1 MERAWYVSLNG
12 LLTGLESVT
21 ELDLLVEDLRSQP
34 QQKVIAVAKKGVAAQ
49 VELALLRAVPLPD
62 LGLGLLPSCNFL
74 VKRLESVLPKV
85 AEYLDEL
92 FRIDVVKTSVSY
104 EEMCSS
110 WSEDGSLKNE
120 DHIQKGIAIDQQ
132 EEAMKIDVWTGAA
145 QVLKQ
150 YSPTSAPAWLEQ
162 SSSLELLHGGFS
174 SFCSACAAWKSFCAL
189 DLAEKLGNDANVF
202 DKLAPFVAALQAFT
216 KEFCSLR
223 QRATAKELIKSLAGL
238 SKNLEAIRNYTCLVV
253 VFRFYIFVLMLMP
266 DLLLGC

>member
-34 QQKVIAVAKKGVAAQ
+34 QQKVIAVAKKGVVAQ
-49 VELALLRAVPLPD
+49 AELALLRAAPLPD

-92 FRIDVVKTSVSY
+92 FRIDVVQASVSY
-104 EEMCSS
+104 EDTCST
-110 WSEDGSLKNE
+110 WSEDGSVKNE

-132 EEAMKIDVWTGAA
+132 EEAMKIDVWSGAA

-174 SFCSACAAWKSFCAL
+174 SFCSACAAWKSLCAL
-189 DLAEKLGNDANVF
+189 DLAEQGGNDANVF
-202 DKLAPFVAALQAFT
+202 DKLGPFVAALQGFT
-216 KEFCSLR
+216 KEFSSLR
-223 QRATAKELIKSLAGL
+223 QRATAEELIKSLAGL
-238 SKNLEAIRNYTCLVV
+238 SKNLEAIRNYTCLV
-253 VFRFYIFVLMLMP
+253 
-266 DLLLGC
+266 LLFSEFTYSF